1 MLRRMENATR
11 LLLITSLLLVPA
23 AGAGAH
29 ADKLPVRKVSCGE
42 TITASLRLANSLL
55 DCPGDGLIVGAPGIT
70 IDLGGHRI
78 DGVGVENGDT
88 VGIRNE
94 PGHAGV
100 TIRNGLVTQF
110 YDGVRLVYAA
120 GNSLSAL
127 RVLQNDTGIRLVS
140 SDRGEIRGCV
150 ATDNDNGFSL
160 EGFSRGNAFVE
171 NEASGNDYDGFYVEE
186 SGGTFTGNTASA
198 NGSYG
203 FELYTAKGALLKGN
217 VVRANLGAGIVID
230 VDSAENVLKGN
241 RSSGNGTHGIEIF
254 SGTGNVLTRNTFEE
268 NAGHGI
274 RSDTSALELRANRA
288 DRNGYANG
296 NADGLGLGILVPA
309 GAIQSGNKATGNDD
323 GRECQSTE
331 LSCAVPT
338 VPVTRR

>member
-1 MLRRMENATR
+1 MESHTR
-11 LLLITSLLLVPA
+11 LLLVSFLLLVPA
-23 AGAGAH
+23 VGARAH

-55 DCPGDGLIVGAPGIT
+55 DCPGDGLVVGAPGIT

-88 VGIRNE
+88 VGIRND

-140 SDRGEIRGCV
+140 SDGGEIRGCV

-160 EGFSRGNAFVE
+160 EGLSRGTAFVE

-186 SGGTFTGNTASA
+186 SAGTFTGNTAAA

-203 FELYTAKGALLKGN
+203 FDLYTAKGTLLKGN
-217 VVRANLGAGIVID
+217 VVRANQSAGIVIG
-230 VDSAENVLKGN
+230 VDSTDNVLKGN
-241 RSSGNGTHGIEIF
+241 RSSGNGTHGVEIF
-254 SGTGNVLTRNTFEE
+254 GGARNVLTRNTFGE

-274 RSDTSALELRANRA
+274 RSETSQVELRANRA

-309 GAIQSGNKATGNDD
+309 GAVQSGNKATGNDD
-323 GRECQSTE
+323 ARECESEE
-331 LSCAVPT
+331 LSCAVAG

>member
-1 MLRRMENATR
+1 MRNHSR
-11 LLLITSLLLVPA
+11 LLLTFLLLVQAPEA
-23 AGAGAH
+23 RAH
-29 ADKLPVRKVSCGE
+29 GDKLPVRKVSCGE

-55 DCPGDGLIVGAPGIT
+55 DCPGDGLVVGAPGIT

-78 DGVGVENGDT
+78 DGVGAANGDT

-120 GNSLSAL
+120 SNSLSAL
-127 RVLQNDTGIRLVS
+127 RLLQNDTGIRLVS
-140 SDRGEIRGCV
+140 SDRNEIRGCV

-160 EGFSRGNAFVE
+160 EALSRGNAFVE

-186 SGGTFTGNTASA
+186 SSGTFTANTAAA

-203 FELYTAKGALLKGN
+203 FELYTAQGAVLKGN
-217 VVRANLGAGIVID
+217 VVRANQSAGIVID
-230 VDSAENVLKGN
+230 LDSTDNVLKGN

-254 SGTGNVLTRNTFEE
+254 SGARNVLTRNTFEE

-274 RSDTSALELRANRA
+274 RSDTSQVELRANRA

-309 GAIQSGNKATGNDD
+309 GAVQSGNKATGNDD
-323 GRECQSTE
+323 GRECQSDE
-331 LSCAVPT
+331 LSCAVAG